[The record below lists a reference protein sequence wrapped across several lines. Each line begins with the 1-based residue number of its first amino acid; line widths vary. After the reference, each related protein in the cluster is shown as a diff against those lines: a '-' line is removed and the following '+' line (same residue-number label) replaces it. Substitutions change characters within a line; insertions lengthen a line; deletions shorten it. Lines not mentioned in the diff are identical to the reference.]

1 MSDGPKVVAA
11 VSEDSE
17 HLADVLGRAFQDDP
31 VSASWLPD
39 TQERARR
46 QRGFLKVF
54 LDEAMATGLVHTTP
68 DRDGVAL
75 WQTIEPDHP
84 AEENHLD
91 QPVRDALGSYYEDF
105 ALLGE
110 QMVASHPQDRAHGYL
125 QFIGVE
131 PERQNRGIGSALIR
145 HRLAEL
151 DAIDMP
157 AYLESSSERNFALY
171 ERLGFRRT
179 GSAIHLPNEGVML
192 PMWRD
197 PVTQPSDQ

>member
-11 VSEDSE
+11 VPEDSE

-31 VSASWLPD
+31 VSASFLPD

-68 DRDGVAL
+68 DHDGVAL
-75 WQTIEPDHP
+75 WLTIEPGHP
-84 AEENHLD
+84 EENHLD
-91 QPVRDALGSYYEDF
+91 QSFRDALGSYYEGF
-105 ALLGE
+105 SLLGE
-110 QMVASHPQDRAHGYL
+110 QMGASHPQDRAHGYL

-131 PERQNRGIGSALIR
+131 PERQNRGIGAALIR

-151 DAIDMP
+151 DANDMP

-171 ERLGFRRT
+171 ERLGFRPI
-179 GSAIHLPNEGVML
+179 GSAIHLSNGAVML

>member
-1 MSDGPKVVAA
+1 MFHGPKVVTA
-11 VSEDSE
+11 VPEDSE
-17 HLADVLGRAFQDDP
+17 QLADVLGRAFQDDP
-31 VSASWLPD
+31 VSASFLPD

-75 WQTIEPDHP
+75 WLTIEPDHP
-84 AEENHLD
+84 EENHVD
-91 QPVRDALGSYYEDF
+91 QLVRDALGSYYEGF

-110 QMVASHPQDRAHGYL
+110 QMGASHPQDRAHGYL

-131 PERQNRGIGSALIR
+131 PERQNHGIGAALIR

-151 DAIDMP
+151 DAIEMP

-171 ERLGFRRT
+171 ERLGFRRI
-179 GSAIHLPNEGVML
+179 GSAIHLRNGAVMV